1 MAVSSYQSIFDY
13 IRSRVPG
20 VEVNSNGTLRIR
32 GGNGVVLITTKMA
45 YEEQQQRIKISDLET
60 YCVLKNSLYLCIGRG
75 DSKWVRPILSPQTFP
90 N

>member
-45 YEEQQQRIKISDLET
+45 YEEQQQRKAAEKAEREARKAEKKAKKAAN
-60 YCVLKNSLYLCIGRG
+60 KN
-75 DSKWVRPILSPQTFP
+75 K
-90 N
+90 